1 MSAEWAWLLAVI
13 PACAFIVLALFG
25 RSLPRQGDW
34 LGVLT
39 VTSILGLLIAIFTKT
54 FGAKLPM
61 LNAVEWTSIGDFSLS
76 HGIAIDWITLIMLP
90 VIIIV
95 ALMVNIFSIGYMRG
109 EPRYSWYFAV
119 LQLFVASMLLLV
131 LADNLL
137 LLYIAWELVGVCS
150 FLLIGFYWEKRSA
163 VEAAK
168 KAFITTRVGDVG
180 LLIGIILLWKATGTF
195 NIHELISYVEHGEL
209 GGTTP
214 VSYTH
219 LTLPTTPYV

>member
-150 FLLIGFYWEKRSA
+150 FLLIGF
-163 VEAAK
+163 
-168 KAFITTRVGDVG
+168 
-180 LLIGIILLWKATGTF
+180 
-195 NIHELISYVEHGEL
+195 
-209 GGTTP
+209 
-214 VSYTH
+214 
-219 LTLPTTPYV
+219 